1 MPGLIS
7 NWEAADYSKMKVLI
21 VARCKNGKY
30 APFITEQVEA
40 VQKLGVECKF
50 FGIVG
55 KGIIGYIRQLPR
67 LEKAIREF
75 RPDLIHAHYGL
86 SGLLANY
93 QRNIPVITTYHGS
106 DINDN
111 RVLQLS
117 KKAIKRSRFNI
128 FVSQKNV
135 DTAKPMGDYALIP
148 CGINLEDY
156 PLIDKT
162 EARRIM
168 GLDYGQKYI
177 LFPGSF
183 DNPVKNANLAKDT
196 LKEVPE
202 IKLLELKGY
211 TRVQVITMMQAVD
224 AMLLTSFSEGSP
236 QVIKEALACGCP
248 IVSVDVGDVAE
259 RVSGIDGCYVTSSN
273 AASLTNAL
281 TKALAFGKRTRGR
294 DAILRDGLTNDLIAS
309 RLINIYKACVK

>member
-1 MPGLIS
+1 
-7 NWEAADYSKMKVLI
+7 MKVLI

-40 VQKLGVECKF
+40 VQKLGVECKY

-86 SGLLANY
+86 SGLFANY

-117 KKAIKRSRFNI
+117 KKAIRRSSFNI

-135 DTAKPMGDYALIP
+135 DTAKPVGDYAIIP

-156 PLIDKT
+156 PLIGKT

-168 GLDYGQKYI
+168 GLDQDQKYI
-177 LFPGSF
+177 LFSGAF
-183 DNPVKNANLAKDT
+183 DNPVKNAGLAKAAIK
-196 LKEVPE
+196 LVSEA
-202 IKLLELKGY
+202 KLLELKGY
-211 TRVQVITMMQAVD
+211 TRLQVTTLMQAVD
-224 AMLLTSFSEGSP
+224 ALLMTSISEGSP

-248 IVSVDVGDVAE
+248 IVSVNVGDVAE
-259 RVSGIDGCYVTSSN
+259 RVLGIDGCYVTLSDASSL
-273 AASLTNAL
+273 ADMLKT
-281 TKALAFGKRTRGR
+281 ALAFGKRTQGR
-294 DAILRDGLTNDLIAS
+294 DAILKDGLTNDRIAS
-309 RLINIYKACVK
+309 RLIEIYKACMK